1 MKILFPPFKENVERH
16 GLVLPGDTVVLG
28 FSGGKDSVA
37 AAVLLQE
44 LQKTIPFRLVAAY
57 FNHRLRP
64 DADAEEEWARA
75 FCRGRNIEIE
85 TGNRDVGRFRQ
96 EKRLNLEH
104 AASISRYDFFHSLA
118 QRLAPECS
126 GPVRI
131 ATAHSRSDL
140 VETFFIK
147 LFRGSGLQGLSA
159 IYASKEK
166 RIVRPLLVFSS
177 GEILA
182 FLERNALAFYR
193 DPTNLEHDLL
203 RNRIRHDLVPQAR
216 SIEPDIESR
225 VFGTVLLLQ
234 DEFEHFQSLARG
246 ILQKRLRLGT
256 ILQARAF
263 AGLDPAAA
271 RHLAR
276 EYLRRVKGDLLGV
289 GVGHVAAFL
298 DSVRSGRGLSLPGVT
313 LSFSK
318 GWIFPEKTRLPGY
331 RLEIPAV
338 GLWPIPQIN
347 ARLRL
352 RRTKAARLPADHFSI
367 LVPERKLRFPLRA
380 RQALAGDKYR
390 KLRSPYRQSV
400 IEMIRA
406 SGIPA
411 PLRPLRPLLENG
423 DHRLI
428 WACGSPLAAAFAVED
443 GDKGPFIRIEF
454 QEHEQSGH
462 WGRSL

>member
-16 GLVLPGDTVVLG
+16 GLVLPGDTVILG

-44 LQKTIPFRLVAAY
+44 LQKEIPFRLVAAH

-64 DADAEEEWARA
+64 DAAAEEEWARV
-75 FCRGRNIEIE
+75 FCLGRGIEIE
-85 TGNRDVGRFRQ
+85 TGGRDVGRFRQ

-104 AASISRYDFFHSLA
+104 AASISRYDFFHALA
-118 QRLAPECS
+118 GRIPGA
-126 GPVRI
+126 RI

-177 GEILA
+177 AEILA

-193 DPTNLEHDLL
+193 DPTNLEHDFL
-203 RNRIRHDLVPQAR
+203 RNRIRHDLVPAAR
-216 SIEPDIESR
+216 AIEPDIESR
-225 VFGTVLLLQ
+225 IFGTVLLLQ
-234 DEFEHFQSLARG
+234 DEFEHFQSLARE
-246 ILQKRLRLGT
+246 ILDKSLRPGA
-256 ILQARAF
+256 ILPARAF
-263 AGLDPAAA
+263 VGLDPASA

-289 GVGHVAAFL
+289 GIGHVAAVL

-318 GWIFPEKTRLPGY
+318 GWIFPEKTRLPGF
-331 RLEIPAV
+331 RLEIPGTGAWAV
-338 GLWPIPQIN
+338 REIG

-352 RRTKAARLPADHFSI
+352 RRTKATRLPADHFTV

-380 RQALAGDKYR
+380 RPALPEDKYR
-390 KLRSPYRQSV
+390 RLHSPYRQSV
-400 IEMIRA
+400 VEMIRA
-406 SGIPA
+406 SGVPA

-423 DHRLI
+423 DGRLI
-428 WACGSPLAAAFAVED
+428 WACGSPLAAAFAVEN

-454 QEHEQSGH
+454 QEQEQTNSKC
-462 WGRSL
+462 